1 MAWYR
6 KHKVEARQVP
16 TQENYDSDREY
27 LDALD
32 NVAQWAGGRVDFT
45 DSDGDIVIEDERDV
59 QICQPGCW
67 IIKDEYGLVID
78 CEYPTLFSEDYDLVE
93 E

>member
-16 TQENYDSDREY
+16 TRENYADDKEWWG
-27 LDALD
+27 ALD
-32 NVAQWAGGRVDFT
+32 DVAQWAGGRVDFT
-45 DSDGDIVIEDERDV
+45 NSDGYIVIEDEGDV
-59 QICQPGCW
+59 QICQPGYW
-67 IIKDEYGLVID
+67 IIKDEYGLVVD
-78 CEYPTLFSEDYDLVE
+78 CEYPTLFSEDYELVE